1 MIGSK
6 GVSLF
11 AGCFFEQK
19 QVNHVPAIED
29 MLKMLKDWG
38 FEVKR
43 VFADRGFTSYDLISA
58 MNDLGTLY
66 RIDQAGWQT
75 KAVVEAYL
83 NGTSSPVVEFE
94 LVAPQSAR
102 RRAHPFM

>member
-1 MIGSK
+1 MYQQREGNESHAETVCRHDRLK

-19 QVNHVPAIED
+19 QVDHGPAIED

-58 MNDLGTLY
+58 MNDLGLLIQD
-66 RIDQAGWQT
+66 R
-75 KAVVEAYL
+75 
-83 NGTSSPVVEFE
+83 SSGLASSRPW
-94 LVAPQSAR
+94 SK
-102 RRAHPFM
+102 HI